1 MNENA
6 LFTENLE
13 RPAGE
18 SGVAATGLSQN
29 AGTGTGMG
37 GAYEGADRVGRE
49 LATWSPIIKPPDAE
63 VNARDKLQMDA
74 RGRDLVR
81 NSGLMQGASSIHKD
95 SIVGAFFRLN
105 AKPNYQV
112 LGLDKKW
119 AVEFSREVE
128 SKFHLYAESQDNW
141 LDAARING
149 LTMQVRL
156 AIAGFFSVGEVLST
170 VEWLRDAGRPFNT
183 ALQMID
189 PDRLSNPNDAPDS
202 STLRHGI
209 FRNQYGAPQAYSI
222 RMAHPNDPTAF
233 MDTYRWKTVPIRK
246 PWGRLQV
253 IHLIEQSRTDQTRGV
268 AEMVSVLKEMRMT
281 KKFHEITLQNAIV
294 NASYAATIESDLPP
308 DQAFDQ
314 IGAHDGVPAKLGY
327 ATQLLQAIAMYQN
340 GARNLEI
347 DGVKIPHLFPGTKLN
362 LRPAGKPGGVGES
375 FEQSL
380 LRYVASAL
388 GLSYEQFSRDYTK
401 TNYSSARASMN
412 ETWKYMQA
420 RKKVVADR
428 YASTVYTL
436 WLEEAINKGEIKSL
450 PAGFNL
456 YEGQNKDAI
465 SACQWIGASR
475 GQVDELKETQA
486 AVLRIKAGLST
497 YEIEASRLG
506 HDFRDL
512 FEQQASEKE
521 AMEEL
526 GLSFN
531 VDPTKSGTM
540 SSERGENNGRAG
552 NDDPPAD
559 EEEEEE

>member
-1 MNENA
+1 MNESNLISA
-6 LFTENLE
+6 TLE
-13 RPAGE
+13 RPTEE
-18 SGVAATGLSQN
+18 SGVSATGLEQN
-29 AGTGTGMG
+29 AGMG

-49 LATWSPIIKPPDAE
+49 LASWNPVIKPPDAE
-63 VNARDKLQMDA
+63 INRDKLQMDA

-81 NSGLMQGASSIHKD
+81 NSGMMQGAASIHKD

-105 AKPNYQV
+105 AKPNYK
-112 LGLDKKW
+112 LLKLDKKW
-119 AVEFSREVE
+119 AVEFAQEAE
-128 SKFHLYAESQDNW
+128 SKFSLYAESQDNW
-141 LDAARING
+141 LDAARMNG

-156 AIAGFFSVGEVLST
+156 AIAGFFSVGEVLAT
-170 VEWLRDAGRPFNT
+170 AEWLRDAGRPFNT
-183 ALQMID
+183 AVQMID
-189 PDRLSNPNDAPDS
+189 PDRLSNPYDQDDTA
-202 STLRHGI
+202 TLRRGVV
-209 FRNQYGAPQAYSI
+209 RNAYGAPQSCWI
-222 RMAHPNDPTAF
+222 RLAHPKDPTAL
-233 MDTYRWKTVPIRK
+233 MDTYRWKNVPIRK

-253 IHLIEQSRTDQTRGV
+253 IHLIEQNRSDQTRGV

-281 KKFHEITLQNAIV
+281 KKFHEVTLQNAIV

-308 DQAFDQ
+308 DQAFDT
-314 IGAHDGVPAKLGY
+314 IGAHEGTSGKLGY
-327 ATQLLQAIAMYQN
+327 ATQLLQAISAYTQ

-362 LRPAGKPGGVGES
+362 LKPAGKPGGVGEG

-412 ETWKYMQA
+412 ETWKYMQS

-428 YASTVYTL
+428 YASSVYSL
-436 WLEEAINKGEIKSL
+436 WLEEAVNKGQIDSL
-450 PAGFNL
+450 PKGFNF
-456 YEGQNKDAI
+456 YDGQNKDALC
-465 SACQWIGASR
+465 AAMWIGAGR

-486 AVLRIKAGLST
+486 AVMRIKAGLST

-506 HDFRDL
+506 FDFRDL

-521 AMEEL
+521 QMEEL

-531 VDPTKSGTM
+531 VDPTKGGTM
-540 SSERGENNGRAG
+540 SSERDGNEENDSTN
-552 NDDPPAD
+552 PPVED
-559 EEEEEE
+559 EEE

>member
-1 MNENA
+1 MNENG
-6 LFTENLE
+6 LFTADLE
-13 RPAGE
+13 RPTDE
-18 SGVAATGLSQN
+18 SGVAATGPTQN
-29 AGTGTGMG
+29 AGMG

-49 LATWSPIIKPPDAE
+49 LASWSPIIKPPDAE
-63 VNARDKLQMDA
+63 INREKLQMDA

-81 NSGLMQGASSIHKD
+81 NSGMMQGAASIHKD

-105 AKPNYQV
+105 AKPNYKL

-119 AVEFSREVE
+119 AVEFAQEVE
-128 SKFHLYAESQDNW
+128 AKFSLYAESQDNW
-141 LDAARING
+141 LDAARLNG

-156 AIAGFFSVGEVLST
+156 AIAGYFAVGEVLAT

-183 ALQMID
+183 AIQIID
-189 PDRLSNPNDAPDS
+189 PDRLSNPYDGDDTA
-202 STLRHGI
+202 TLRRGVY
-209 FRNQYGAPQAYSI
+209 RNQYGAPQAYSI
-222 RMAHPNDPTAF
+222 RMAHPNDPTAM

-253 IHLIEQSRTDQTRGV
+253 LHLIEQGRADQTRGV

-281 KKFHEITLQNAIV
+281 KKFHEVTLQNAIV

-308 DQAFDQ
+308 DQAFDT
-314 IGAHDGVPAKLGY
+314 IGAHDGSASKLGY
-327 ATQLLQAIAMYQN
+327 ASQLLQAIAAYTQ

-362 LRPAGKPGGVGES
+362 LRPAGKPGGVGDA

-412 ETWKYMQA
+412 ETWKYMQS

-436 WLEEAINKGEIKSL
+436 WLEEAVNKGLITSL
-450 PAGFNL
+450 PKGFNF
-456 YEGQNKDAI
+456 YDGQNKDAL
-465 SACQWIGASR
+465 SASMWIGASR

-521 AMEEL
+521 QMEEL
-526 GLSFN
+526 GLAFN

-540 SSERGENNGRAG
+540 SSERGENNGSAG
-552 NDDPPAD
+552 SAPNAD
-559 EEEEEE
+559 EEEEEQEEE

>member
-1 MNENA
+1 MNETT
-6 LFTENLE
+6 LFTANLE
-13 RPAGE
+13 RPADEPGVTA
-18 SGVAATGLSQN
+18 SGPVQN
-29 AGTGTGMG
+29 AGMG

-49 LATWSPIIKPPDAE
+49 LASWSPIIKPPDAE
-63 VNARDKLQMDA
+63 INRDKMQMDG

-81 NSGLMQGASSIHKD
+81 NTGLMQGASSIHKD
-95 SIVGAFFRLN
+95 SIVGSLFRLN
-105 AKPNYQV
+105 AKPNYHL

-119 AVEFSREVE
+119 AVEFAKEVE
-128 SKFHLYAESQDNW
+128 AKFTLYAESQDNW
-141 LDAARING
+141 LDAARLNG

-156 AIAGFFSVGEVLST
+156 AIAGFFSVGEVLAT
-170 VEWLRDAGRPFNT
+170 AEWLRDAGRPFNT
-183 ALQMID
+183 AVQMID
-189 PDRLSNPNDAPDS
+189 PDRLSNPYDGDDTA
-202 STLRHGI
+202 TLRRGVY
-209 FRNQYGAPQAYSI
+209 RNQYGAPQAYSI
-222 RMAHPNDPTAF
+222 RMAHPNDPTAM

-253 IHLIEQSRTDQTRGV
+253 IHLIEQGRADQTRGV

-281 KKFHEITLQNAIV
+281 KKFHEVTLQNAIV

-308 DQAFDQ
+308 NEAFDT
-314 IGAHDGVPAKLGY
+314 IGAHVDEPGRLGY
-327 ATQLLQAIAMYQN
+327 ASQLLQAIAAYTA

-362 LRPAGKPGGVGES
+362 LKPAGSPGGVGEG

-412 ETWKYMQA
+412 ETWKYMQS

-428 YASTVYTL
+428 YAGAVYSL

-450 PAGFNL
+450 PAGFNF

-465 SACQWIGASR
+465 TASTWIGASR

-497 YEIEASRLG
+497 YEIESARLG
-506 HDFRDL
+506 YDFRDL

-521 AMEEL
+521 QMEEL

-540 SSERGENNGRAG
+540 SSQRGGDVDQDGKDNDG
-552 NDDPPAD
+552 NAV
-559 EEEEEE
+559 EEEE